1 MSSPISSSDDAR
13 DWGRCL
19 ATCLGTLAV
28 GAFLILAVMLAVDP
42 YDSGRFG
49 WFGITGVNDRNATTA
64 NVSRARDPQFN
75 AAIFGNSTGQLL
87 APVELS
93 RATGLRFVQLV
104 APGVDPRGQLA
115 ILDFFVRHHPRI
127 GALVFVLDDPW
138 CNVALPPLPRM
149 AFPFWLY
156 GESALDYAGHLFTKR
171 ALDRVFQR
179 ADIGLGRRAPMNPDG
194 FWSYEEVWP
203 ADKRPEDGPKRPSP
217 PSSGPVGHDF
227 PFAGLLRAAIS
238 KLPGDVPVV
247 LMSPPTFHRLVP
259 EPGTRDAANLAACY
273 AAYRSIVAGRPHSN
287 FIDYRVDNVLTR
299 DPSNF
304 VDMIHYRAGVARRL
318 EQGIAASIRS
328 GEGAKIEF

>member
-1 MSSPISSSDDAR
+1 MSSSTSSSDPAS

-19 ATCLGTLAV
+19 RAFFGTLAI
-28 GAFLILAVMLAVDP
+28 GACVILALVLAVDP

-49 WFGITGVNDRNATTA
+49 WFGIKGVNDRNATSA
-64 NVSRARDPQFN
+64 NVSRARDPQFD

-93 RATGLRFVQLV
+93 RATGLQFVQLV

-115 ILDFFVRHHPRI
+115 ILDFFARHHPRI

-138 CNVALPPLPRM
+138 CNTALPPLPSA

-156 GESALDYAGHLFTKR
+156 GESALAYLGHLFTWK
-171 ALDRVFQR
+171 ALDRAFQR
-179 ADIGLGRRAPMNPDG
+179 IDIGLGRRAAMRADG

-203 ADKRPEDGPKRPSP
+203 PEKRPEEGPKRPSP
-217 PSSGPVGHDF
+217 PSRDKGDQDF
-227 PFAGLLRAAIS
+227 PFAGLLRAAIGR
-238 KLPGDVPVV
+238 LPADVPVV
-247 LMSPPTFHRLVP
+247 LLSPPTFHRLVP
-259 EPGTRDAANLAACY
+259 EPGTQDATDLAACY
-273 AAYRSIVAGRPHSN
+273 AAYKSIVAARPHSN
-287 FIDYRVDNVLTR
+287 FIDYRVDNALTR

-318 EQGIAASIRS
+318 EQGVAASIRS
-328 GEGAKIEF
+328 GASARIAF